1 MERLLPSDPSR
12 LGGHRLLG
20 RLGAGGMGVVYLART
35 EAGDLAAVKVI
46 QPEYADQAEFRA
58 RFRREVVSA
67 RRVDSPWVVP
77 VVGADPEAGAPWLAT
92 AFVPGPSLAEAVV
105 ACGPLPTRAV
115 RILGKVLARALAAVH
130 DAGLV
135 HRDVKPGNILLA
147 LDGPRLIDFGI
158 ARPTAAEETE
168 LTSDSVVVGT
178 PGFLSPEQ
186 ARAQEVGPASD
197 VFSLG
202 CLLAYAATGR
212 LPFGTGT
219 ADALLYRT
227 VHDTPEL
234 DGIDDAELRTLLQRC
249 LDKEPA
255 ARPTAAEVDA
265 ELVEDAP
272 ADSIDWL
279 PDAVVAMVA
288 DRSAEMLALPGI
300 EPTEIAADAEPDTG
314 AWVPGRRRVLALA
327 AGGAALLAAGGGA
340 ALWAAPGGD
349 DKQDPAAQ
357 STGRRWVLG
366 VHADLS
372 GPQREAGT
380 TQERAARLAVEQFNS
395 RKNKPFT
402 LALRVVDDRGEPA
415 RAERVARQLTGE
427 DDVLAVL
434 GPTGYASAE
443 ATLEIYEGAG
453 LPVLT
458 VSELS
463 ITAAQSALLAEPKA
477 YFRTAPMAAYAVY
490 STVFTLAAQGSRR
503 PGLLIDRAG
512 RITGME
518 SAQIVRNTSR
528 ARQAG
533 LYARVVPAA
542 APDASVVIADM
553 LAHGIDGFFCTGTPE
568 RAAKVARALAER
580 GFAGPRFLDAP
591 TATAAFLTAAG
602 DAADGW
608 QTLTPYISPD
618 ATPVHAFATAY
629 RKRYGSAPGIWAPE
643 AYDTARLVADR
654 LTALAREG
662 VRRPSRAQVTK
673 ALTKAQFKG
682 LTTTY
687 AFNKSKEL
695 TVQQAY
701 HYRVDGG
708 RFAYV
713 GTLPTS

>member
-20 RLGAGGMGVVYLART
+20 RLGAGGMGVVYLGRT

-77 VVGADPEAGAPWLAT
+77 VVGADTEAVAPWLAT

-105 ACGPLPTRAV
+105 ARGPLPTRAV

-186 ARAQEVGPASD
+186 ARALEVGPASD

-202 CLLAYAATGR
+202 CVLAYAATGR
-212 LPFGTGT
+212 PPFGTGT

-227 VHDTPEL
+227 VHDTPDL
-234 DGIDDAELRTLLQRC
+234 DGIDDAEVRTLLRRC

-255 ARPTAAEVDA
+255 ARPTAAEADT

-279 PDAVVAMVA
+279 PDAVVTMVA

-300 EPTEIAADAEPDTG
+300 EPTEISADAGPDTG
-314 AWVPGRRRVLALA
+314 AGAPGRRRVLALA

-340 ALWAAPGGD
+340 ALWAALRGD
-349 DKQDPAAQ
+349 DQQDPAAQ
-357 STGRRWVLG
+357 STGRRWILG

-372 GPQREAGT
+372 GPQKEAGT
-380 TQERAARLAVEQFNS
+380 AQERAARLAVEQFNS
-395 RKNKPFT
+395 RADKPFT
-402 LALRVVDDRGEPA
+402 LALRVLDDRGEPA
-415 RAERVARQLTGE
+415 RAERVARQLTGQ

-434 GPTGYASAE
+434 GPTGYASTE
-443 ATLEIYEGAG
+443 AALEVYEGAG

-463 ITAAQSALLAEPKA
+463 LTAAESALLAEPKA
-477 YFRTAPMAAYAVY
+477 YFRTSPMTAFAVY
-490 STVFTLAAQGSRR
+490 NTVLSLAALGSRR

-512 RITGME
+512 RITGLE
-518 SAQIVRNTSR
+518 SAQVVRDTSR
-528 ARQAG
+528 AHETG

-553 LAHGIDGFFCTGTPE
+553 LAHDIDGFFCTGTPE
-568 RAAKVARALAER
+568 RAATVARALAER
-580 GFAGPRFLDAP
+580 GFTGPRFLDAP
-591 TATAAFLTAAG
+591 TATAAFVTAAG
-602 DAADGW
+602 DPADGW

-618 ATPVHAFATAY
+618 ATPVRAFATAY

-643 AYDTARLVADR
+643 AYDTTRLVADR

-662 VRRPSRAQVTK
+662 VRRPSRAQVTE
-673 ALTKAQFKG
+673 ALTKARFKG
-682 LTTTY
+682 LSTTY
-687 AFNKSKEL
+687 AFDKSKEL
-695 TVQQAY
+695 TMQRAY

-713 GTLPTS
+713 GTLPAS

>member
-1 MERLLPSDPSR
+1 MERLLTSDPSR

-46 QPEYADQAEFRA
+46 QPEYAEQAEFRA
-58 RFRREVVSA
+58 RFRREATSA
-67 RRVDSPWVVP
+67 GRVDSPWVVP
-77 VVGADPEAGAPWLAT
+77 VLGADTEAEAPWLAT
-92 AFVPGPSLAEAVV
+92 AFVPGPSLAEAVA

-158 ARPTAAEETE
+158 ARPTAAGESE
-168 LTSDSVVVGT
+168 LTADSVVVGT

-186 ARAQEVGPASD
+186 ARAREVGPASD

-202 CLLAYAATGR
+202 CVLAYAATGR

-234 DGIDDAELRTLLQRC
+234 DGVDDAELRALLQRC
-249 LDKEPA
+249 LAKEPA
-255 ARPTAAEVDA
+255 ARPTAAEADT

-300 EPTEIAADAEPDTG
+300 EPTGISADAEH
-314 AWVPGRRRVLALA
+314 ARPGRRRVLALA
-327 AGGAALLAAGGGA
+327 AGGAALFAAGGGA
-340 ALWAAPGGD
+340 ALWAALGSD
-349 DKQDPAAQ
+349 DERDPAAR
-357 STGRRWVLG
+357 STEPPWVLG

-372 GPQREAGT
+372 GPQKAAGT
-380 TQERAARLAVEQFNS
+380 AQERAARLAVEQFNS
-395 RKNKPFT
+395 RKDKPFT
-402 LALRVVDDRGEPA
+402 LTLQAVDDRGEAA
-415 RAERVARQLTGE
+415 RAQRAARQLTG
-427 DDVLAVL
+427 DADVLAVL
-434 GPTGYASAE
+434 GPTGYASTQA
-443 ATLEIYEGAG
+443 ALEVYEGAG

-463 ITAAQSALLAEPKA
+463 FTAGASALLAEPQG
-477 YFRTAPMAAYAVY
+477 YFRTAPMAAYTVYNAVL
-490 STVFTLAAQGSRR
+490 TLAAQGSGR

-518 SAQIVRNTSR
+518 SAQIVRDT
-528 ARQAG
+528 ARVRQVD
-533 LYARVVPAA
+533 LYSRVVPAA
-542 APDASVVIADM
+542 ATDASVVVADM
-553 LAHGIDGFFCTGTPE
+553 LARGIDGFFCTGTPE
-568 RAAKVARALAER
+568 RAATVARTLAER
-580 GFAGPRFLDAP
+580 GFTGPRFLDAP
-591 TATAAFLTAAG
+591 TATESFVTTAG

-608 QTLTPYISPD
+608 QALTPYISPD
-618 ATPVHAFATAY
+618 AVPVRAFATAY
-629 RKRYGSAPGIWAPE
+629 RERYGSAPDIWAPE
-643 AYDTARLVADR
+643 AYDTARLVVDR
-654 LTALAREG
+654 LAALATDG
-662 VRRPSRAQVTK
+662 GRRPSRAQVTE
-673 ALTKAQFKG
+673 ALTKASFKG

-687 AFNKSKEL
+687 AFDESREL
-695 TVQQAY
+695 TMQQVH

>member
-12 LGGHRLLG
+12 LGDHRLLG

-77 VVGADPEAGAPWLAT
+77 VVGADPEAEAPWLAT
-92 AFVPGPSLAEAVV
+92 AAV

-186 ARAQEVGPASD
+186 ARALEVGPASD

-202 CLLAYAATGR
+202 CVLAYAATGR
-212 LPFGTGT
+212 LPFGSGT

-227 VHDTPEL
+227 VHDAPEL
-234 DGIDDAELRTLLQRC
+234 DGVDDVELRALLQRC

-255 ARPTAAEVDA
+255 ARPTAAEVDT

-300 EPTEIAADAEPDTG
+300 EPTEISADTG
-314 AWVPGRRRVLALA
+314 QDPGARKPGRRRVLALA

-340 ALWAAPGGD
+340 ALWAALGGD
-349 DKQDPAAQ
+349 DEQDPAAQ
-357 STGRRWVLG
+357 STGRRMVLG
-366 VHADLS
+366 VHADLT

-402 LALRVVDDRGEPA
+402 LVLRVMDDRGESA
-415 RAERVARQLTGE
+415 RAEQVARRLTGE
-427 DDVLAVL
+427 ADVLAVL
-434 GPTGYASAE
+434 GPTGCASTQAALEVYE
-443 ATLEIYEGAG
+443 AAG

-463 ITAAQSALLAEPKA
+463 FAAAESALLAEPKA
-477 YFRTAPMAAYAVY
+477 YFRTAPMAAFTVY
-490 STVFTLAAQGSRR
+490 NTVLTLAAQGSRR

-512 RITGME
+512 RATGME
-518 SAQIVRNTSR
+518 SAQIARDTAR
-528 ARQAG
+528 AGKVG

-553 LAHGIDGFFCTGTPE
+553 LAHGIDGFFCTGTPA
-568 RAAKVARALAER
+568 RAATVARALAER

-591 TATAAFLTAAG
+591 TATASFVTAAG

-608 QTLTPYISPD
+608 QALTPYISPD

-654 LTALAREG
+654 LTALAGEG
-662 VRRPSRAQVTK
+662 VRRPSRAQVTQ
-673 ALTKAQFKG
+673 ALTKARFKG

-687 AFNKSKEL
+687 AFDKSKEL
-695 TVQQAY
+695 TMQLVH

>member
-20 RLGAGGMGVVYLART
+20 RLGAGGMGVVYLARS

-46 QPEYADQAEFRA
+46 QPEYAGQAEFRA
-58 RFRREVVSA
+58 RFRREVASA

-77 VVGADPEAGAPWLAT
+77 VLGDDTEADAPWLAT
-92 AFVPGPSLAEAVV
+92 AFVPGPSLAEAVA

-115 RILGKVLARALAAVH
+115 RVLGKVLARALASVH

-186 ARAQEVGPASD
+186 ARALEVGPASD

-202 CLLAYAATGR
+202 CVLVYAATGR
-212 LPFGTGT
+212 PPFGAGT

-227 VHDTPEL
+227 VHDAPEL
-234 DGIDDAELRTLLQRC
+234 EGIDDAELRALLERC
-249 LDKEPA
+249 LDKEPT
-255 ARPTAAEVDA
+255 ARPTAAEVDTA
-265 ELVEDAP
+265 IVEDAP

-279 PDAVVAMVA
+279 PDAVVAMVT

-300 EPTEIAADAEPDTG
+300 EPTELSAGAGPDT
-314 AWVPGRRRVLALA
+314 AAQKPGRRRVLALA
-327 AGGAALLAAGGGA
+327 AGGAAVLAAGGGA
-340 ALWAAPGGD
+340 ALWAALGGD
-349 DKQDPAAQ
+349 GEKDPASRSADP
-357 STGRRWVLG
+357 RWVLG

-372 GPQREAGT
+372 GPQKEAGRA
-380 TQERAARLAVEQFNS
+380 QERAARLAVEQFNS
-395 RKNKPFT
+395 RKDKPFT
-402 LALRVVDDRGEPA
+402 LTLRAVDDRGEPA
-415 RAERVARQLTGE
+415 RAQRAARQLAG
-427 DDVLAVL
+427 DADVLAVL
-434 GPTGYASAE
+434 GPTGYTSTQAALEVYE
-443 ATLEIYEGAG
+443 AAG

-463 ITAAQSALLAEPKA
+463 FTAAQSALLAEPKG
-477 YFRTAPMAAYAVY
+477 YFRAAPMAAFTVY
-490 STVFTLAAQGSRR
+490 NTVVALAAQGSRR

-518 SAQIVRNTSR
+518 SAQIVRDTAR
-528 ARQAG
+528 ARQVA

-542 APDASVVIADM
+542 APDASVVVADM

-568 RAAKVARALAER
+568 RAATVARALAER

-591 TATAAFLTAAG
+591 TATASFVTAAG
-602 DAADGW
+602 GAADGW
-608 QTLTPYISPD
+608 QTITPYISPD
-618 ATPVHAFATAY
+618 ATPVRTFATAY
-629 RKRYGSAPGIWAPE
+629 RKRYGGAPGVWAPE
-643 AYDTARLVADR
+643 AYDTARLVVDR
-654 LTALAREG
+654 LTALAAG
-662 VRRPSRAQVTK
+662 GGRRPSRAQVTK
-673 ALTKAQFKG
+673 ALTTAGFKG

-687 AFNKSKEL
+687 AFDDSGEL
-695 TVQQAY
+695 TMQQTH

-713 GTLPTS
+713 GKLSAS